1 MVTSFT
7 EPLHGIVCEERK
19 RSGLRLTELHSGKI
33 CYLAVMG

>member
-1 MVTSFT
+1 MTSFT
-7 EPLHGIVCEERK
+7 EPLPGIVCEARK